1 MPINT
6 EKILKE
12 LSKGTVDEQIEAFK
26 AIKEAI
32 TKSVQEEQQQLEQKA
47 NNLQTTLDRLNNQQ

>member
-32 TKSVQEEQQQLEQKA
+32 TKSVQEEQQQLELKA